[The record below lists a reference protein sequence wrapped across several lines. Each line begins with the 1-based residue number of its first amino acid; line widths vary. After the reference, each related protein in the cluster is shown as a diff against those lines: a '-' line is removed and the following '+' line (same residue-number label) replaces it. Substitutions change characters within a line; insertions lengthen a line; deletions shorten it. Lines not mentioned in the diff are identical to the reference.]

1 MAAATVRSAVPVPR
15 PRAMAS
21 ATAPGRASIA
31 RRAWPRFRRPPRGR
45 PLGETRGARP
55 HTGDL
60 QNPPAIV
67 RPLAAG
73 DGGQPEM
80 AREAARLEVDGGED
94 EDLLHA
100 PRAESESA
108 SAAGRSPFRRTH
120 ASYDFPAAVSFP
132 VNLIVAIF
140 A

>member
-1 MAAATVRSAVPVPR
+1 MAAATVLSAAPVPR
-15 PRAMAS
+15 PSAMAS

-31 RRAWPRFRRPPRGR
+31 RRAWPPPRGR
-45 PLGETRGARP
+45 ALGETPGARS

-60 QNPPAIV
+60 ENPRAVV

-80 AREAARLEVDGGED
+80 ARETARLDVDGGED

-100 PRAESESA
+100 PRAESDGA